1 MRLWH
6 ASPFVGARARMRRG
20 GAVAHPKATGQV
32 KTNRRD
38 GASLARLHGELT
50 AVSVRMPSTGSAA
63 TSRSEDIA
71 RGRGSRP

>member
-1 MRLWH
+1 MEAPSLI
-6 ASPFVGARARMRRG
+6 
-20 GAVAHPKATGQV
+20 PKRPGNRV

-38 GASLARLHGELT
+38 GASLAPLHGELT